1 MIPKQFVPIVL
12 RLQDAEIG
20 VLVRSLLTAAP
31 LPETASDILV
41 LLYSVLMPEYRK
53 KMHISEMRSTFGKIG
68 AKAKQT
74 NKQNNKQN
82 ASKTQAKKDE
92 INNSHN
98 IEDNIKETQ
107 EGETIS
113 TQEKYIMAK
122 NVIDYWQSNGLHETK
137 SVVELVEPIFKIIR
151 LYGPQDLADTIN
163 IAAQSSYLRGEKTAW
178 KATLVWFLRPQ
189 NYEKVKAHN
198 YDDTNYKTSRSN
210 GNTRNNQT
218 TDFDAL
224 ITGGAKLAAVNC

>member
-31 LPETASDILV
+31 LPETASDVLV

-53 KMHISEMRSTFGKIG
+53 KMHISEMRSTFGKMG
-68 AKAKQT
+68 AKAKQNT
-74 NKQNNKQN
+74 KQN
-82 ASKTQAKKDE
+82 ASKSTSKTQAKKDE

-98 IEDNIKETQ
+98 IVIDNKETQ
-107 EGETIS
+107 EGNYTPTKSELII
-113 TQEKYIMAK
+113 TQD
-122 NVIDYWQSNGLHETK
+122 VIDFWQINGLREDKDCTA
-137 SVVELVEPIFKIIR
+137 LAPIVIKAIR
-151 LYGPQDLADTIN
+151 KYGTGDIADTIK
-163 IAAQSSYLRGEKTAW
+163 IAAQSEYLKGNKGGW
-178 KATLVWFLRPQ
+178 CATLEWFCRPQ
-189 NYEKVKAHN
+189 NYEKVKSHY
-198 YDDTNYKTSRSN
+198 YDDNNYKSSRN

-224 ITGGAKLAAVNC
+224 ITGGAKLAAVNS